1 MITGPQFRA
10 ARTLLGWT
18 IADLSDRSR
27 LSKSLI
33 QRVETSPGVPAVRA
47 ENLSR
52 LQRTLEEAGAVLS
65 ENRAE
70 DPAQAGPRARA
81 SCA

>member
-1 MITGPQFRA
+1 MAAMITGPQIRA

-52 LQRTLEEAGAVLS
+52 LLRTLEEAGAVLS
-65 ENRAE
+65 EKRAG
-70 DPAQAGPRARA
+70 DDD
-81 SCA
+81 

>member
-1 MITGPQFRA
+1 MITGPQIRA

-33 QRVETSPGVPAVRA
+33 QRVETSPAAPAVRA

-52 LQRTLEEAGAVLS
+52 LLRTLDEAGAVLS
-65 ENRAE
+65 KKKAE
-70 DPAQAGPRARA
+70 DDDQRA
-81 SCA
+81 

>member
-1 MITGPQFRA
+1 MITGPQIRA

-33 QRVETSPGVPAVRA
+33 QRAETSPGVPAVGA
-47 ENLSR
+47 EYLSR
-52 LQRTLEEAGAVLS
+52 LLRTLEEAGAVLS
-65 ENRAE
+65 EKRAG
-70 DPAQAGPRARA
+70 DDDQRA
-81 SCA
+81 

>member
-1 MITGPQFRA
+1 MAAMITGPQIRA

-52 LQRTLEEAGAVLS
+52 LRRALEEAGAVLS
-65 ENRAE
+65 EKRAG
-70 DPAQAGPRARA
+70 DDD
-81 SCA
+81 